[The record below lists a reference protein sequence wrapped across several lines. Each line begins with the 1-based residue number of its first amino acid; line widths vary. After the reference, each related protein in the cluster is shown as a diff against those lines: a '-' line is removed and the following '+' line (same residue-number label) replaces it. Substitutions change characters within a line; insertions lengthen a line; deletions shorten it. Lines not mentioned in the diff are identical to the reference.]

1 MPVVPGLVERL
12 AFRANLAPAAILDV
26 HGAASLHAASLAA
39 ELGVFEALDRP
50 RTVDGLSNALECDP
64 AGLGTLLDALAAVG
78 YVDRDGDRYVRS
90 RATDRWLVADG
101 DADLAPFLRFWTDVV
116 LPYWRDHAARAVR
129 EGDPAASLYEW
140 LGDDEAAWAT
150 TQAGFRS
157 AATLLRTP
165 VCDALGGVDG
175 ERVLDLG
182 GGHGAYAVA
191 LAERGADVTLVD
203 HPAALETAREAAA
216 TAGVD
221 LALVGGDY
229 LDDDCWERLAAG
241 DGADR
246 PDAGY
251 DLVLLFNVLHGH
263 TPAEAAELLDRATAA
278 LAPGGRVAVLDQ
290 FAADGPTKLASVG
303 VALIDLTYLV
313 TLGGGTPDSAAVER
327 WLASAGLSGVDSR
340 TFRRAPGVRL
350 LVATRP

>member
-1 MPVVPGLVERL
+1 MPVVPGLFERL
-12 AFRANLAPAAILDV
+12 AFRANLAPSAILDV
-26 HGAASLHAASLAA
+26 HGAASLHAAALAA

-50 RTVDGLSNALECDP
+50 RTVDVLSNALECDP
-64 AGLGTLLDALAAVG
+64 AGLRTLLDALVAVG
-78 YVDRDGDRYVRS
+78 YVDRDGERYVRS
-90 RATDRWLVADG
+90 RGTDRWLVADG

-129 EGDPAASLYEW
+129 EGHPGESLYEW
-140 LGDDEAAWAT
+140 LGDDEDAWAT

-165 VCDALGGVDG
+165 VSDALGDVDG
-175 ERVLDLG
+175 DRVLDLG
-182 GGHGAYAVA
+182 GGHGAYAVT

-216 TAGVD
+216 EAGVD

-229 LDDDCWERLAAG
+229 LDEAVWERLGA
-241 DGADR
+241 DGAAAD

-263 TPAEAAELLDRATAA
+263 TPAETADLLDRATAS

-290 FAADGPTKLASVG
+290 FAADGPTKLASIG
-303 VALIDLTYLV
+303 VSLIDLTYLV
-313 TLGGGTPDSAAVER
+313 TLGGGTPDADAVER
-327 WLASAGLSGVDSR
+327 WLASAGLSVTDST

-350 LVATRP
+350 VVATRS